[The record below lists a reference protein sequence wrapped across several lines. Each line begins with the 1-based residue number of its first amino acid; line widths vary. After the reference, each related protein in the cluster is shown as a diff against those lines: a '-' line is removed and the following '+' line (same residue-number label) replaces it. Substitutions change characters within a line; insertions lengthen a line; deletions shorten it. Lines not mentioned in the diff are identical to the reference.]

1 MNLVL
6 TSGFPGCPTRSTA
19 DHTVAPWQFNEQGS
33 RARRLLL
40 PCTSS
45 RIPGQLLHPP
55 PCALGPSVVMVTLGK
70 ALDLSWPIAISVTA
84 YFSYYPHTN
93 LCFCTSCLYLDS
105 LSLCLHLYGLSFH
118 CYQVSGYMNNIT
130 KKLLCYNLVFASSDV
145 TFNKSVS
152 YPPPLSG
159 KDLNLVELE
168 YLESFIRNINKL
180 IFKNLAP
187 KVNNYLNE
195 KRCQQRIVVLEE
207 GPFPR
212 V

>member
-1 MNLVL
+1 M
-6 TSGFPGCPTRSTA
+6 S
-19 DHTVAPWQFNEQGS
+19 
-33 RARRLLL
+33 
-40 PCTSS
+40 
-45 RIPGQLLHPP
+45 
-55 PCALGPSVVMVTLGK
+55 
-70 ALDLSWPIAISVTA
+70 
-84 YFSYYPHTN
+84 
-93 LCFCTSCLYLDS
+93 
-105 LSLCLHLYGLSFH
+105 
-118 CYQVSGYMNNIT
+118 NIT

-207 GPFPR
+207 GRFPR